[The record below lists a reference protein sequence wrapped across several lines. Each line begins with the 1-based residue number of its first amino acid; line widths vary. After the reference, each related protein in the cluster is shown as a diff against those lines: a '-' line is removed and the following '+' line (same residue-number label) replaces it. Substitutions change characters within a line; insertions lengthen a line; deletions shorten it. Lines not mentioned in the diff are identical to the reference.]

1 MTTVAELTRPLSIAE
16 CRDAIYATLAARGT
30 DVTTWKPGAV
40 ARTIIYAFAI
50 VCAAFSQLQA
60 LLAGSSF
67 LDTASGPWL
76 TLVARLVYG
85 VERLP
90 GASAAGDV
98 VFDNTGAGVY
108 SGDPGDLILVSD
120 DGFEYRN
127 VAPFSIAAFATD
139 VVIPMRAVELGSAPT
154 AGAGELTTFVTPL
167 SGVTASNA
175 AALVGADPETDA
187 QLRARCRDKLG
198 TLSPN
203 GPKDAYFFA
212 AKSARRAVDGS
223 DVGVTRVHAVPD
235 GAGSIDV
242 YVATATGG
250 VTGDANDPDTDLGAV
265 ALAIHRRAEP
275 LSIDAVVQ
283 SASTL
288 TVAVTYEAWVR
299 ESSLSNEQLEDGVED
314 ALAAWMA
321 TIPIGGQILPSTPG
335 SVFVSAVQGAITSAL
350 ERLTG
355 EPPIRVE
362 VSAPATDVVVASNQ
376 APALGAVTATIHQ
389 IAENG

>member
-1 MTTVAELTRPLSIAE
+1 MTTVAELTRPLTIAE

-40 ARTIIYAFAI
+40 ARTIIYALAI
-50 VCAAFSQLQA
+50 VTAALSQLQA
-60 LLAGSSF
+60 LLAASSF
-67 LDTASGPWL
+67 LDTASGAWL

-90 GASAAGDV
+90 GAAAAGDV
-98 VFDNTGAGVY
+98 VFENTGAGVY
-108 SGDPGDLILVSD
+108 AGDPGDLILVSD

-127 VAPFSIAAFATD
+127 TSPFSIAALETD
-139 VVIPMRAVELGSAPT
+139 VVIPMRAVEVGSAPT
-154 AGAGELTTFVTPL
+154 AGAGELTTFVTTLPGL
-167 SGVTASNA
+167 TATNPG
-175 AALVGADPETDA
+175 ALVGADAETDA

-250 VTGDANDPDTDLGAV
+250 VTGDALDPDTDLGAV
-265 ALAIHRRAEP
+265 ALAIHQSAEP
-275 LSIDAVVQ
+275 LGIDAVVQ
-283 SASTL
+283 SAATL
-288 TVAVTYEAWVR
+288 TVPVTYEAWVR
-299 ESSLSNEQLEDGVED
+299 ESSLSDEQLEDGVEE

-321 TIPIGGQILPSTPG
+321 TVPIGGQILPSTPG

-362 VSAPATDVVVASNQ
+362 VSAPAADVVVASNQ
-376 APALGAVTATIHQ
+376 APSLGTVTSTLHQ
-389 IAENG
+389 IAES